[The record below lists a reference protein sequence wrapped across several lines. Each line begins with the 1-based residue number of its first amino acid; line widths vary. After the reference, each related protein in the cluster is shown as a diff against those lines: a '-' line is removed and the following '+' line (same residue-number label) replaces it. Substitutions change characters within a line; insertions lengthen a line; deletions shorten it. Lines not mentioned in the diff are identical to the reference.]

1 MTVVKGAFEKAKLYI
16 ESHSKEPI
24 WTQQKKKQG
33 PCITISRETGAGAG
47 CVGDE
52 LVKFFQSFCEVGDI
66 PWTAFDKN
74 LIEKVME
81 DHHLPQK
88 LKQYFIE
95 DKLSEFKATIN
106 ELLGIH
112 PHAWMLVSKTAS
124 TIVQLAYKGNVV
136 IIGRAA
142 NIVTANLKNTFH
154 VRLIGSFENRVKHV
168 QEIHNLNR
176 NEAIEFTKNE
186 DNAKQDYFK
195 KYYNKEIEDPLLY
208 HMIIN
213 TDNIS
218 YEMTARIIGRAVIDN
233 FPEMFVFKEE
243 NILNRLKQTNIFPLQ
258 PNSNYY

>member
-1 MTVVKGAFEKAKLYI
+1 MTIVKGPFEKAKAYI
-16 ESHSKEPI
+16 ESHSKEPPEA
-24 WTQQKKKQG
+24 QKIKKPG

-52 LVKFFQSFCEVGDI
+52 LVKFFQPFNEEDDI

-74 LIEKVME
+74 LIEKVIE

-88 LKQYFIE
+88 LRQFFVE

-124 TIVQLAYKGNVV
+124 TIFQLAMKGNVV

-154 VRLIGSFENRVKHV
+154 VRLISSFEARVKHV
-168 QEIHNLNR
+168 QEIHSLNSKD
-176 NEAIEFTKNE
+176 AIAFTKNE
-186 DNAKQDYFK
+186 DHAKQNYFK
-195 KYYNKEIEDPLLY
+195 KYFNRNIEDPLLY

-218 YEMTARIIGRAVIDN
+218 YNKTARIIGFAVMEK
-233 FPEMFVFKEE
+233 FPDLFQFEE
-243 NILNRLKQTNIFPLQ
+243 ERIFRLP
-258 PNSNYY
+258 